1 MREMLQPNTIP
12 PPPGGCRE
20 AGSSPRFMAP
30 STASRQHSLGR
41 LLACSM
47 AAHLAKSLCNGKCN
61 RVA

>member
-20 AGSSPRFMAP
+20 AGPAP
-30 STASRQHSLGR
+30 DSWPQALPPGSTHWPR